1 MARVTLQNVAKSFGG
16 DRGPWAVQDFS
27 LDIADGELV
36 VFVGP
41 SGCGKSTTLRM
52 LAGLDDVTF
61 GKILIDGRDVTALPP
76 KDRNIAMVFQNY
88 ALYPQKT
95 VFENMACGLRVR
107 RTPQQEIDRR
117 VRSAASSLGLEA
129 LLERKPRQLSGGQM
143 QRVALGRALV
153 RDPDVFL
160 LDEPLSNLDA
170 KLRVRTRE
178 EIATLH
184 ARLGATMIFVT
195 HDQVEAMTLGDRIVI
210 MRDGFIQQ
218 AGSPLDLYDRPA
230 NAFVA
235 TFIGSPE
242 MNLIDGG
249 LMRDGGALVM
259 RSGGLS
265 VNLPAQSF
273 SEAER
278 DVTLGIRPE
287 HIERAETS
295 TAFELVV
302 GLVEQIGAQ
311 TYVLGKIDGN
321 KIRAVFARDD
331 ALRAGDRIFVNLSQE
346 KLHLF
351 SRESGKTLRRTST
364 KGENGNGRELHG
376 QAQLRR
382 AEFQG

>member
-1 MARVTLQNVAKSFGG
+1 MARVTLQNVSKSFGG

-27 LDIADGELV
+27 LDIADGELI

-52 LAGLDDVTF
+52 LAGLDDVTS
-61 GKILIDGRDVTALPP
+61 GKILIGGRDVTALPP

-95 VFENMACGLRVR
+95 VYDNMAFGLRVR
-107 RTPQQEIDRR
+107 GESKDEIDRR
-117 VRSAASSLGLEA
+117 VRSAASSLGLEP

-170 KLRVRTRE
+170 KLRVKTRE

-210 MRDGFIQQ
+210 MRDGWIQQ
-218 AGSPLDLYDRPA
+218 VGSPLDLYDRPV

-235 TFIGSPE
+235 AFIGSPE
-242 MNLIDGG
+242 MNLAEGELI
-249 LMRDGGALVM
+249 RDGAGMKV
-259 RSGGLS
+259 RSGQL
-265 VNLPAQSF
+265 VLELPDGEF
-273 SEAER
+273 SETEKN
-278 DVTLGIRPE
+278 VTFGIRPE
-287 HIERAETS
+287 HIPRADSASGIEM
-295 TAFELVV
+295 VV
-302 GLVEQIGAQ
+302 NLVEQIGAQ
-311 TYVLGKIDGN
+311 TYVLGTIFDQKF
-321 KIRAVFARDD
+321 RAVFARDD
-331 ALRAGDRIFVNLSQE
+331 VLAAGDRISVYLPAQQ
-346 KLHLF
+346 LHLF
-351 SRESGKTLRRTST
+351 SRDGGKTLRQS
-364 KGENGNGRELHG
+364 KSIKEINKGRENHD
-376 QAQLRR
+376 QVQSKRM
-382 AEFQG
+382 EIQE

>member
-1 MARVTLQNVAKSFGG
+1 MARVTLQNVSKSFGG
-16 DRGPWAVQDFS
+16 DRGPWAVRDFC

-52 LAGLDDVTF
+52 LAGLDDVTS
-61 GKILIDGRDVTALPP
+61 GRILIGGKDVTALPP

-95 VFENMACGLRVR
+95 VYDNMAFGLRVR
-107 RTPQQEIDRR
+107 GEPRDEIDRR
-117 VRSAASSLGLEA
+117 VRSAASNLDLDA

-210 MRDGFIQQ
+210 MRDGWIQQ
-218 AGSPLDLYDRPA
+218 AGRPLDLYDRPE

-235 TFIGSPE
+235 AFIGSPE
-242 MNLIDGG
+242 MNLIDGVLTREG
-249 LMRDGGALVM
+249 GDLMVRAGDLTVG
-259 RSGGLS
+259 
-265 VNLPAQSF
+265 LPAGEF
-273 SEAER
+273 VEAEK

-287 HIERAETS
+287 HIMRVETS
-295 TAFELVV
+295 AAVEMVV

-311 TYVLGKIDGN
+311 TYVLGTILGRKL
-321 KIRAVFARDD
+321 RAVFARDD
-331 ALRAGDRIFVNLSQE
+331 ALRIDDRIGVLLPQQR
-346 KLHLF
+346 LHLF
-351 SRESGKTLRRTST
+351 SRESGKTLRQQKTRN
-364 KGENGNGRELHG
+364 ENGNGRVHHG
-376 QAQLRR
+376 QANIRPV
-382 AEFQG
+382 EFQG

>member
-52 LAGLDDVTF
+52 LAGLDDVTS
-61 GKILIDGRDVTALPP
+61 GKILIGGKDVTALPP

-95 VFENMACGLRVR
+95 VFENMAFGLRVR
-107 RTPQQEIDRR
+107 GTSQEEIDRR
-117 VRSAASSLGLEA
+117 VRGAASNLGLEA

-218 AGSPLDLYDRPA
+218 AGRPLDLYDRPA

-242 MNLIDGG
+242 MNLVDGE
-249 LMRDGGALVM
+249 LAREADGLVM
-259 RSGGLS
+259 RSGSLTVG
-265 VNLPAQSF
+265 LPAKAF
-273 SEAER
+273 SETER
-278 DVTLGIRPE
+278 SVTLGIRPE

-295 TAFELVV
+295 PAVEMVV

-311 TYVLGKIDGN
+311 TYVLGAIHGN
-321 KIRAVFARDD
+321 KFRAVFARDD
-331 ALRAGDRIFVNLSQE
+331 ALKANDRISVVLPQH

-351 SRESGKTLRRTST
+351 SLESGKTLKQATATS
-364 KGENGNGRELHG
+364 EYENGREIYE
-376 QAQLRR
+376 QTQLKR
-382 AEFQG
+382 AELQG

>member
-1 MARVTLQNVAKSFGG
+1 MAQIELQNVQKSFGSHK
-16 DRGPWAVQDFS
+16 VIH
-27 LDIADGELV
+27 DITFTVNNGEFV
-36 VFVGP
+36 VLVGP
-41 SGCGKSTTLRM
+41 SGCGKSTILR
-52 LAGLDDVTF
+52 LIAGLETPTGGEIRIGGKVVNDVAA
-61 GKILIDGRDVTALPP
+61 RDR
-76 KDRNIAMVFQNY
+76 DIAMVFQSY
-88 ALYPQKT
+88 ALYPHLT
-95 VFENMACGLRVR
+95 VFENMAFALKMRKMPKPDIDSRVR
-107 RTPQQEIDRR
+107 E
-117 VRSAASSLGLEA
+117 AAEFLGLSD
-129 LLERKPRQLSGGQM
+129 LLARKPKQLSGGQR

-153 RDPDVFL
+153 RKPQAFL
-160 LDEPLSNLDA
+160 FDEPLSNLDA
-170 KLRVRTRE
+170 KLRTHTRTE
-178 EIATLH
+178 L
-184 ARLGATMIFVT
+184 ARLHKQLAATMVYVT